1 MLNLKALP
9 VALILLATFGM
20 IASAD
25 ASSKETTPLDL
36 KGKNVQRQEVSSSL
50 IGLTSTT
57 VFYTLNDHRVV
68 VVIQIDNTK
77 EGFPVSG
84 KVYEFAKDVT
94 PEGMAKWLNNQHSDG
109 LFPDVPE
116 PKTTVKLP
124 AEACQSLESKA
135 LGKKTVNDTTYNQY
149 SVEIKLSEVKV
160 NEQFRLKKCKDTVNV
175 YVPAK

>member
-1 MLNLKALP
+1 MLNLKVLP
-9 VALILLATFGM
+9 VTLILLATFGM

-25 ASSKETTPLDL
+25 TSSKETTPLDL

-57 VFYTLNDHRVV
+57 VFYTLDDHRVV
-68 VVIQIDNTK
+68 VVIHIDNTK
-77 EGFPVSG
+77 GFPVSG
-84 KVYEFAKDVT
+84 KVCEFAKDVT

-124 AEACQSLESKA
+124 AEACQSLKSKL

-160 NEQFRLKKCKDTVNV
+160 NEQFRLQEHKDTVNV
-175 YVPAK
+175 YVVAK